1 MTTLVLVPGTLCD
14 ERLWRGQ
21 IAALADVAN
30 VTVASVTED
39 DSVEAMARRLLERS
53 PETFSLAGLSLG
65 GIVAMEVMR
74 LAPERV
80 TRLALLDTNPNPPKP
95 EQLEVW
101 SRQIEATE
109 RGAFRETVERDFLPM
124 LLHPSR
130 YADEALLRDVRG
142 MIDAVGATS
151 FVKQL
156 RANAGRPGARDV
168 LPQVRCPALVLAG
181 RQDRLCPPEMQAD
194 LASLLPAA
202 KLALIEECGHLS
214 AMERPEAVAA
224 AMREWLQAPA

>member
-14 ERLWRGQ
+14 VRLWLRQ
-21 IAALADVAN
+21 IAALAGVAN
-30 VTVASVTED
+30 VRVASVTED
-39 DSVEAMARRLLERS
+39 DSIEAMARRLLEQS
-53 PETFSLAGLSLG
+53 PESFSLAGLSLG
-65 GIVAMEVMR
+65 GIVAMEVAR

-80 TRLALLDTNPNPPKP
+80 SRLALLDTNPNPPRP
-95 EQLEVW
+95 EQLTAW
-101 SRQIEATE
+101 RRQIEAVE
-109 RGAFRETVERDFLPM
+109 SGAFRDTVEREFLPM

-130 YADEALLRDVRG
+130 YADEALRRDVRG
-142 MIDAVGATS
+142 MIDAVGARA
-151 FVKQL
+151 FAKQL

-194 LASLLPAA
+194 LASLLPSA

-214 AMERPEAVAA
+214 TMERPEEVAA
-224 AMREWLQAPA
+224 EMREWLLTPA

>member
-14 ERLWRGQ
+14 VRLWLRQ
-21 IAALADVAN
+21 IAALAGVAN
-30 VTVASVTED
+30 VRVASVTED
-39 DSVEAMARRLLERS
+39 DSIEAMARRLLEQS
-53 PETFSLAGLSLG
+53 PESFSLAGLSLG
-65 GIVAMEVMR
+65 GIVAMEVAR

-80 TRLALLDTNPNPPKP
+80 SRLALLDTNPNPPRP
-95 EQLEVW
+95 EQLTAW
-101 SRQIEATE
+101 RRQIEAVE
-109 RGAFRETVERDFLPM
+109 SGAFRDTVEREFLPM

-142 MIDAVGATS
+142 MIDAVGARA
-151 FVKQL
+151 FAKQL

-194 LASLLPAA
+194 LASLLPSA

-214 AMERPEAVAA
+214 TMERPEEVAA
-224 AMREWLQAPA
+224 EMREWLLTPA

>member
-14 ERLWRGQ
+14 VRLWLRQ
-21 IAALADVAN
+21 IAALAGVAN
-30 VTVASVTED
+30 VRVASVTED
-39 DSVEAMARRLLERS
+39 DSIEAMARRLLEQS
-53 PETFSLAGLSLG
+53 PESFSLAGLSLG
-65 GIVAMEVMR
+65 GIVAMEVAR

-80 TRLALLDTNPNPPKP
+80 SRLALLDTNPNPPRP
-95 EQLEVW
+95 EQLTAW
-101 SRQIEATE
+101 RRQIEAVE
-109 RGAFRETVERDFLPM
+109 SGAFRDTVEREFLPM

-142 MIDAVGATS
+142 MIDAVGARA
-151 FVKQL
+151 FAKQL

-194 LASLLPAA
+194 LASLLPSA

-214 AMERPEAVAA
+214 TMERPEEVAA
-224 AMREWLQAPA
+224 AMREWLLTPA